1 MKTISLFGLKKVQII
16 IVCLFTFTFCYS
28 EDFRLTNYVSH
39 SWTTNDGLPSNII
52 TSITQ
57 DSRGYIYFG
66 TYVGL
71 VRFNGSDFSTI
82 NRNTYASVPFVSA
95 RTIIENRNKEFW
107 IGSNEEGVSILDEN
121 RVNCSVLPHDLP
133 SNSVRSIIE
142 TQNGEMWIGTANG
155 IICRKNNNK
164 IINIPNPENNGIIDS
179 NIVQLFCDSYNQVW
193 CTTSYGTVYIYDREN
208 KKFKFYEPTFLQN
221 KKVSAVFQD
230 SDDNFWF
237 GLNNNSA
244 VRVKV
249 DTETV
254 PTDKCE
260 YQIFTGKDGIISG
273 CDTTTFEEDINNSV
287 WIGTDRG
294 IFIVTKED
302 KTHFYTQ
309 SEGLVSNAVSSIY
322 SDRENNIWIGTDQG
336 GIQKLTKS
344 RFTSVRTSET
354 VNCILDD
361 RTFLWI
367 GTDKGLLC
375 YQNETFIENDITKL
389 CSTLRI
395 RHLAAKKDGSLM
407 ISTYSDLG
415 QLIIKNGKVISL
427 NEQNGLSINKVR
439 VALELSNGSIAI
451 GTTKGLN
458 IYNSKTGE
466 ISTYTTLNGLTN
478 DFIMSLWED
487 TEKNLWVGTDGGGI
501 NIMRKGQIIK
511 TFTSKKDNLAGDV
524 VFKISQDKNETF
536 WICTGT
542 GLSRYDGQS
551 FFNYNISNGLGN
563 DSIFQMLIDR
573 FNTAWIV
580 SNGGISSVHL
590 SQLESLAA
598 GRNASLEVRHYNKS
612 DGLFNNG
619 VTSTALSI
627 IDKKGKLCFT
637 MAEGVSFYDPKQVNS
652 ISPPPAVIEKID
664 TGTETIFPFPNE
676 KIVIPASNKRI
687 TINYTGLTY
696 ISLERVFFRYQLIGF
711 DTEPSKLTNLRHVSY
726 TNLKPGKY
734 TFYLRV
740 VNSDGV
746 WSDNTAQ
753 ISFIKKAYF
762 YQNPFFIITSVII
775 VALSVFF
782 FFQLKFRIMK
792 IREQKLE
799 KIIAEKTRALEDEMH
814 NSEKLL
820 LNILPEPIAMRLKHD
835 NGVIADSFKNV
846 SILFSDII
854 GFTKLSSQYTP
865 DIMVASLNDLFSR
878 FDDRALAMGVEKIKT
893 LGDAYIAVCGIPNED
908 PDHALHILE
917 FARGMLKDIEEYN
930 KISTVKFS
938 MRIGINS
945 GEITAG
951 IIGKTKFIYDIWGDA
966 VNVAS
971 RMENCGAKNK
981 ITVSESTYKLT
992 KHLIKY
998 DEEDTVEVKGKGIMH
1013 IFRTE

>member
-1 MKTISLFGLKKVQII
+1 MKIISSFGFKKTRIILLLLFV
-16 IVCLFTFTFCYS
+16 FTFCYS
-28 EDFRLTNYVSH
+28 KDFKLANYVSH
-39 SWTTNDGLPSNII
+39 SWTTNNGLPSNII

-57 DSRGYIYFG
+57 DNRGYIYFG

-71 VRFNGSDFSTI
+71 VRFNGSEFSTI
-82 NRNTYASVPFVSA
+82 NRNTHTSVPFISA
-95 RTIIENRNKEFW
+95 RVIIENSSKKLW
-107 IGSNEEGVSILDEN
+107 IGSNEEGISILDEK
-121 RVNCSVLPHDLP
+121 RINCSALPYDLP

-142 TQNGEMWIGTANG
+142 TRNGEMWIGTTSG
-155 IICRKNNNK
+155 IICYKNNNK
-164 IINIPNPENNGIIDS
+164 IINIPSPESNGIADS
-179 NIVQLFCDSYNQVW
+179 NIVQLFCDSYNQIW
-193 CTTSYGTVYIYDREN
+193 CIASYGMVYIYDREN
-208 KKFKFYEPTFLQN
+208 KKFRLYEPAFLKN
-221 KKVSAVFQD
+221 KKVSTIFQD
-230 SDDNFWF
+230 SEENFWF

-244 VRVKV
+244 IAVKI
-249 DTETV
+249 DTQTP
-254 PTDKCE
+254 PTDNSE
-260 YQIFTGKDGIISG
+260 YRIYTGKDGVISG
-273 CDTTTFEEDINNSV
+273 CDVTSFAEDNYNSI

-294 IFIVTKED
+294 IFIVTKGG

-309 SEGLVSNAVSSIY
+309 NEGLVNNSVNSIY
-322 SDRENNIWIGTDQG
+322 SDRENNIWIGTNQG
-336 GIQKLTKS
+336 GVQKLTRS
-344 RFTSVRTSET
+344 RFTSVRTNET

-361 RTFLWI
+361 KTKLWI
-367 GTDKGLLC
+367 GTDNGLLC
-375 YQNETFIENDITKL
+375 YKDETFIENDITKL
-389 CSTLRI
+389 CKSLKI
-395 RHLAAKKDGSLM
+395 RHLATKKDGSLM

-415 QLIIKNGKVISL
+415 HLIVKDNTITSL

-439 VALELSNGSIAI
+439 VALELSNNNIAI
-451 GTTKGLN
+451 GTAKGLN
-458 IYNSKTGE
+458 IFNPKTGE
-466 ISTYTTLNGLTN
+466 ISIYTTLNGLTN

-487 TEKNLWVGTDGGGI
+487 YEKNLWIGTDSGGI
-501 NIMRKGQIIK
+501 NVMRNGQIIK
-511 TFTSKKDNLAGDV
+511 TFTSKKNNLAGDV
-524 VFKISQDKNETF
+524 VFKIFQDKNDIF

-542 GLSRYDGQS
+542 GLSRYDGKS
-551 FFNYNISNGLGN
+551 FFNYNTSNGLGN
-563 DSIFQMLIDR
+563 DSIFQMLIDK

-580 SNGGISSVHL
+580 SNGGISSVPL

-598 GRNASLEVRHYNKS
+598 GNDTSLEIRHYNKN

-627 IDKKGKLCFT
+627 IDRKGRLCFT
-637 MAEGVSFYDPKQVNS
+637 MAEGISFYDPKKVSS
-652 ISPPPAVIEKID
+652 INPPPAVIEKID
-664 TGTETIFPFPNE
+664 TGVETIFPLSSE
-676 KIVIPASNKRI
+676 KIIIPASNKRI

-696 ISLERVFFRYQLIGF
+696 TSLDKVFFKYQLVGF
-711 DTEPSKLTNLRHVSY
+711 DTEPSKLTNIRHVSY

-740 VNSDGV
+740 VNSDGM
-746 WSDNTAQ
+746 WSNNTAH

-762 YQNPFFIITSVII
+762 YQNPFFIITAIVI

-782 FFQLKFRIMK
+782 FFRLKFRLMK

-799 KIIAEKTRALEDEMH
+799 KIIAEKTHALEDEIH

-820 LNILPEPIAMRLKHD
+820 LNILPEPIAMRLKYD
-835 NGVIADSFKNV
+835 DGVIADSFENV

-865 DIMVASLNDLFSR
+865 DIIVTSLNDLFSR

-908 PDHALHILE
+908 NDHALHILE
-917 FARGMLKDIEEYN
+917 FARGILKDIEEHN
-930 KISTVKFS
+930 KISNVKFS

-945 GEITAG
+945 GEVTAG

-971 RMENCGAKNK
+971 RMESCGVKNK

-992 KHLIKY
+992 KQFIKY
-998 DEEDTVEVKGKGIMH
+998 YEEDTVEVKGKGIMR

>member
-1 MKTISLFGLKKVQII
+1 MKIISLFGFKKIQII
-16 IVCLFTFTFCYS
+16 LVYLFIFTFCYS
-28 EDFRLTNYVSH
+28 KDFKLANYVSH
-39 SWTTNDGLPSNII
+39 SWTTNNGLPSNII

-71 VRFNGSDFSTI
+71 VRFNGSEFSTI
-82 NRNTYASVPFVSA
+82 NRNTHASVPFVSA
-95 RTIIENRNKEFW
+95 RVVIENSSKKLW
-107 IGSNEEGVSILDEN
+107 IGSNEEGISIFDEK
-121 RVNCSVLPHDLP
+121 RIHSSVLPCDLP

-155 IICRKNNNK
+155 IICCKSNDK
-164 IINIPNPENNGIIDS
+164 IITIPTPENNGIIDS
-179 NIVQLFCDSYNQVW
+179 NIVQLFCDSYNQIW
-193 CTTSYGTVYIYDREN
+193 CIASYGTVYRYDKES
-208 KKFKFYEPTFLQN
+208 KKFRLYKPAFLQN
-221 KKVSAVFQD
+221 KRVSRIFQD
-230 SDDNFWF
+230 SEENFWF

-244 VRVKV
+244 IAVKV
-249 DTETV
+249 DTGTL
-254 PTDKCE
+254 PTDNSE
-260 YQIFTGKDGIISG
+260 YRIYSGKDGAVSG
-273 CDTTTFEEDINNSV
+273 CDVTSFAEDNNNSI

-294 IFIVTKED
+294 IFIVTKGD

-309 SEGLVSNAVSSIY
+309 SEGLISNAVNSIY

-336 GIQKLTKS
+336 GVQKLTKS
-344 RFTSVRTSET
+344 RFTSVRTSDA

-361 RTFLWI
+361 KTRLWI
-367 GTDKGLLC
+367 GTDNGLLC
-375 YQNETFIENDITKL
+375 YQDETFVENDVTQL
-389 CSTLRI
+389 CKSLKI

-415 QLIIKNGKVISL
+415 HLIVKNGTVTSL

-439 VALELSNGSIAI
+439 VALELSNSNIAI
-451 GTTKGLN
+451 GTAKGLN
-458 IYNSKTGE
+458 VFNPETGA

-487 TEKNLWVGTDGGGI
+487 YEKNLWIGTDGGGI
-501 NIMRKGQIIK
+501 NVMRNGQIIR
-511 TFTSKKDNLAGDV
+511 TFTAKKNNLAGDV
-524 VFKISQDKNETF
+524 VFKIFQDKNDIF

-542 GLSRYDGQS
+542 GLSRYDGES
-551 FFNYNISNGLGN
+551 FFNYNTSNGLGN
-563 DSIFQMLIDR
+563 DSVFQMLIDK
-573 FNTAWIV
+573 FSTAWIV

-590 SQLESLAA
+590 SQLEALAA
-598 GRNASLEVRHYNKS
+598 GSDIALEIRHYNKN

-619 VTSTALSI
+619 VTSTALST
-627 IDKKGKLCFT
+627 IDKRGRLCFT
-637 MAEGVSFYDPKQVNS
+637 MAEGVSFYDPKKVNS
-652 ISPPPAVIEKID
+652 ITPPPAVIEKID
-664 TGTETIFPFPNE
+664 TGTELIFPFSDE
-676 KIVIPASNKRI
+676 KIIIPASNKRI

-696 ISLERVFFRYQLIGF
+696 TSLDKVFFKYQLVGF
-711 DTEPSKLTNLRHVSY
+711 DTEPSKLTNIRHVSY

-740 VNSDGV
+740 VNSDGM
-746 WSDNTAQ
+746 WSNNTAQ
-753 ISFIKKAYF
+753 ISFVKKAYF
-762 YQNPFFIITSVII
+762 YQNPFFIITAIVI

-782 FFQLKFRIMK
+782 SFRLKFRIMK

-814 NSEKLL
+814 NSERLL
-820 LNILPEPIAMRLKHD
+820 LNILPEPIAMRLKYD

-846 SILFSDII
+846 SIFFSDII

-865 DIMVASLNDLFSR
+865 DVIVTSLNDLFSR

-908 PDHALHILE
+908 NDHALHILE
-917 FARGMLKDIEEYN
+917 FARGILKDIEEHN

-945 GEITAG
+945 GEVTAG

-971 RMENCGAKNK
+971 RMENCGVKNK

-992 KHLIKY
+992 KHCIKY
-998 DEEDTVEVKGKGIMH
+998 YEEDTVEVKGKGIMR

>member
-1 MKTISLFGLKKVQII
+1 MKTISLFGFKKVQII
-16 IVCLFTFTFCYS
+16 LVCLFVFTFCYS
-28 EDFRLTNYVSH
+28 EDFRLENYVSR

-52 TSITQ
+52 TSIMQ
-57 DSRGYIYFG
+57 DNNGYIYFG

-71 VRFNGSDFSTI
+71 VRFNGSEFSTI

-95 RTIIENRNKEFW
+95 RVIVESSNKELW
-107 IGSNEEGVSILDEN
+107 VGSNEEGVSILNET
-121 RVNCSVLPHDLP
+121 RTNCSVLPYELP
-133 SNSVRSIIE
+133 SNSIRSIVE
-142 TQNGEMWIGTANG
+142 TRNGEMWIGTANG
-155 IICRKNNNK
+155 IICCKNDK
-164 IINIPNPENNGIIDS
+164 ITAIAPPENDGIIDS
-179 NIVQLFCDSYNQVW
+179 NIVQLFCDSYNQIW
-193 CTTSYGTVYIYDREN
+193 CVTSYGTVYMYDRKN
-208 KKFKFYEPTFLQN
+208 NKFKFYAPLFLQG
-221 KKVSAVFQD
+221 KKVSAIFQD
-230 SDDNFWF
+230 SEDNFWF
-237 GLNNNSA
+237 GLNNNSVIKA
-244 VRVKV
+244 KAN
-249 DTETV
+249 DETF
-254 PTDKCE
+254 PTDNSE
-260 YQIFTGKDGIISG
+260 YQVYTGKDGVTGG
-273 CDTTTFEEDINNSV
+273 CDITAFAQDINNSV
-287 WIGTDRG
+287 WVGTDRG
-294 IFIVTKED
+294 IFIVGDNGKLR
-302 KTHFYTQ
+302 FYTQ

-336 GIQKLTKS
+336 GVQKLTKS
-344 RFTSVRTSET
+344 RFTSVRTNET

-361 RTFLWI
+361 KTRLWI

-375 YQNETFIENDITKL
+375 YQNDTFIENDITKL
-389 CSTLRI
+389 CSELRI
-395 RHLAAKKDGSLM
+395 RHLASKKDGSLM
-407 ISTYSDLG
+407 ISTYSDFG
-415 QLIIKNGKVISL
+415 QLIIKNGKVTSL
-427 NEQNGLSINKVR
+427 NEQNGLSMNKVR
-439 VALELSNGSIAI
+439 VATELSDGNIAI
-451 GTTKGLN
+451 GTAKGLN
-458 IYNSKTGE
+458 ILNSKTGE

-478 DFIMSLWED
+478 DFIMSIWED
-487 TEKNLWVGTDGGGI
+487 YDKNIWIGTDGGGI
-501 NIMRKGQIIK
+501 NVMHNGQIIK
-511 TFTSKKDNLAGDV
+511 TFTSKKDGLAGDV
-524 VFKISQDKNETF
+524 VFKIFQDKSNIF

-542 GLSRYDGQS
+542 GLSRYDGES

-563 DSIFQMLIDR
+563 DSIFQILIDR
-573 FNTAWIV
+573 FNTVWIV

-598 GRNASLEVRHYNKS
+598 GSNASLEVRHYNKG

-627 IDKKGKLCFT
+627 IDKKGRLCFT

-652 ISPPPAVIEKID
+652 ITPPPAVIEKID
-664 TGTETIFPFPNE
+664 TGTETIYPFTDE
-676 KIVIPASNKRI
+676 KIIIPASNKRV
-687 TINYTGLTY
+687 TISYTGLTY
-696 ISLERVFFRYQLIGF
+696 ISLDRVFFRYQLIGF

-746 WSDNTAQ
+746 WSNNTAQ

-762 YQNPFFIITSVII
+762 YQNPFFIISAII
-775 VALSVFF
+775 AVALSVFF

-799 KIIAEKTRALEDEMH
+799 KIIAEKTRALENEMH

-865 DIMVASLNDLFSR
+865 DVMVASLNDLFSR

-917 FARGMLKDIEEYN
+917 FARGMLRDIEEYN

-971 RMENCGAKNK
+971 RMENCGAENR
-981 ITVSESTYKLT
+981 ITVSESTYELT

-998 DEEDTVEVKGKGIMH
+998 NEEDTVEVKGKGIMH